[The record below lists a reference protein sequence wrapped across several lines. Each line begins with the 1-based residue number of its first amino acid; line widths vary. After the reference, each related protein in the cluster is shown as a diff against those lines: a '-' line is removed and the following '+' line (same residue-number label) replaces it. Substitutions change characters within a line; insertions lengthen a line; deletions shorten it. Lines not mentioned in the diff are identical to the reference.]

1 MSSCSFFSNSDLGV
15 EMVEE
20 GMQVSGLGGQK
31 DKGISTEQECR
42 RSGLFGMH
50 SNAGDDFHSGRGSPA
65 EGKEC
70 RPGVSLLGIESR
82 FLCDLQVPYL
92 HCANL
97 LFHKVGQMRP

>member
-50 SNAGDDFHSGRGSPA
+50 SNAGDDFWQGESSRGERVQAWSQLA
-65 EGKEC
+65 W
-70 RPGVSLLGIESR
+70 
-82 FLCDLQVPYL
+82 D
-92 HCANL
+92 
-97 LFHKVGQMRP
+97 